1 MLPQHEVVD
10 KSTEAS
16 GDLHN
21 LFISDSPI
29 QGVGLFS
36 GVHLAA
42 GTILFEIKGERVVH
56 QEYDPY
62 LADKNPDWIGIGW
75 CEWIIMHPNH
85 PGLYLNHSCNPNV
98 FVNAKLQVVTFT
110 PVKAQEE
117 LTLDYST
124 TELDP
129 EWKMDCNCGE
139 DSCRKTLRSF
149 QFLPKQIQNRY
160 VSFIAPVFGQ
170 TADKHSDEKSFS
182 HQSTDYLL

>member
-1 MLPQHEVVD
+1 MLPQHDVVD
-10 KSTEAS
+10 KSTDAP

-56 QEYDPY
+56 PEYHPY
-62 LADKNPDWIGIGW
+62 LADKNPNWMGIGY

-85 PGLYLNHSCNPNV
+85 YGLYINHSCNPNV
-98 FVNAKLQVVTFT
+98 IVNDKLQVVTFT
-110 PVKAQEE
+110 PVKAHEE
-117 LTLDYST
+117 LTMDYST

-129 EWKMDCNCGE
+129 DWIMECDCGE
-139 DSCRKTLRSF
+139 DSCRKTLKSF
-149 QFLPKQIQNRY
+149 QFLPRQIQIRY
-160 VSFIAPVFGQ
+160 ARYIAPVFGEM
-170 TADKHSDEKSFS
+170 ADKHSEEKSLS
-182 HQSTDYLL
+182 HQPT